1 MRTTL
6 DEFGRATAAKDY
18 QALCDEVF
26 APKLVDKLSQVGLPC
41 ELAMQRSFEDVE
53 NPRLTIGKIMVAKD
67 EKSAK
72 AEIRSSASG
81 QAPSQDTVEL
91 VPVRG
96 QGLADL
102 LARADSGGIP
112 APRFGRPPSGAP
124 GAGRRPCRDSPIPP
138 QEHECESRRPCWRRV
153 PWR

>member
-1 MRTTL
+1 VRPALAAALAAAALLAGCGDSGPTATEQVRTTL

-26 APKLVDKLSQVGLPC
+26 APKLVDKLGQVGLPC

-53 NPRLTIGKIMVAKD
+53 NPRLTIGKITVAKD

-91 VPVRG
+91 VPVG
-96 QGLADL
+96 DKG
-102 LARADSGGIP
+102 
-112 APRFGRPPSGAP
+112 
-124 GAGRRPCRDSPIPP
+124 
-138 QEHECESRRPCWRRV
+138 WRISSLG
-153 PWR
+153 